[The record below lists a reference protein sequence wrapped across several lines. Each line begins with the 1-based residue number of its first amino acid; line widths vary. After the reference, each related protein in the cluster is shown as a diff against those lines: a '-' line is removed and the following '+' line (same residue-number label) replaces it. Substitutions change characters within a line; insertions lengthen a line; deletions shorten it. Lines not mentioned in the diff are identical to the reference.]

1 MMDRVLSNEQQAR
14 RCLSSLANCSR
25 GTRGEEG
32 TQQNMKIRH
41 RNMSVTALI
50 SFHHILSFPL
60 TCSVHVLVKYVVH
73 ASKSIVLAQSGIPS
87 HGTASFCHRGWHQGT
102 WGPAHPHFQSG
113 RINYYKSDHH
123 SRKFCANKDKKQCSV
138 SKAETKI

>member
-1 MMDRVLSNEQQAR
+1 MDRVPSNEQQAR

-25 GTRGEEG
+25 GTRKEG
-32 TQQNMKIRH
+32 TQQNMRIRH
-41 RNMSVTALI
+41 RNTHSLHR
-50 SFHHILSFPL
+50 SCHHVPYFPL
-60 TCSVHVLVKYVVH
+60 TCRVHMLVEYVVH